1 MTGPTAL
8 EIEIRD
14 RDLGRSRALEI
25 RISELLESCSLCPT
39 GTGGGSAVI
48 TLRRCRPGGESA
60 RRDDVD
66 DAFALENLKQFTDRV
81 LRPDVGRVRF
91 CGEFL
96 HTARRSSSHFVIE

>member
-1 MTGPTAL
+1 LLSLPD
-8 EIEIRD
+8 RD
-14 RDLGRSRALEI
+14 RRGI
-25 RISELLESCSLCPT
+25 
-39 GTGGGSAVI
+39 GGDYVKAVSS
-48 TLRRCRPGGESA
+48 GGESA